1 MEHTNVI
8 RQLNKFLEGNY
19 MAIHAYDNYI
29 KDIEDEK
36 IKSAFQNLQK
46 DHKQHALLI
55 AERIQN
61 LGGIPANDVGMKGK
75 MAEIVQKMT
84 GGTKEL
90 TSIIKD
96 AIAGEQ
102 RGIKASEEILRGQ
115 LDEESLQLV
124 KKVLNN
130 DRKHIELLKNL
141 LAQTNFH

>member
-96 AIAGEQ
+96 AITGEQ

-141 LAQTNFH
+141 LAQTNIH

>member
-1 MEHTNVI
+1 
-8 RQLNKFLEGNY
+8 

-141 LAQTNFH
+141 LAQTNIH

>member
-141 LAQTNFH
+141 LAQTNIH